1 MKNQKMRNAA
11 VTGVLLAALMFIS
24 IMLPEPAYAGAN
36 VPVTVDINI
45 TYIVDGN
52 AETAGGDRFTLTADD
67 IRAPMPEGSAGG
79 KKTIEVTDEG
89 SFSFGGMR
97 FEKPEVFWYTVS
109 REVTG
114 KKGVVKDGS
123 EYRVKVIALNDGR
136 GYVLA
141 YKKGSSEKQEL
152 IYCDRVTPA
161 TGDDNRIIIWFCIA
175 AAAAAGLMAF
185 AAAGRRNKNEEV

>member
-114 KKGVVKDGS
+114 KKGVVKDVS

-175 AAAAAGLMAF
+175 AAAGLMAF